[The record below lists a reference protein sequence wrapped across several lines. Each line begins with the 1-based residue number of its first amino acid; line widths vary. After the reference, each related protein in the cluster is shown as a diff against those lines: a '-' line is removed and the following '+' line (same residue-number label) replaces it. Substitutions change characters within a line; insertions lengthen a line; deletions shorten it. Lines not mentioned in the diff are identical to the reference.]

1 MLQRLYGKLFC
12 AAHRKGVVSDSTI
25 FAGVRFTG
33 DIVVLKVNSKRIP
46 SSKEYQ
52 TCVNQQAQVT
62 EECPSIE
69 LDELSLE
76 ILEVVILVTK

>member
-1 MLQRLYGKLFC
+1 M
-12 AAHRKGVVSDSTI
+12 
-25 FAGVRFTG
+25 
-33 DIVVLKVNSKRIP
+33 VLKVNSKRIA

-52 TCVNQQAQVT
+52 TCVNQQAHVT

-76 ILEVVILVTK
+76 ILGEVVILVTK